1 MAQLTKED
9 VLKLARLCR
18 LHLSDEEVSSF
29 AVDINAILNYVQ
41 QLQDVDLGQYEPTL
55 QVNGLQN
62 IMREDEVINYGVTPE
77 DLLKNAPEQKD
88 GHIKVKR
95 MLA

>member
-9 VLKLARLCR
+9 VLKLARLSR
-18 LHLSDEEVSSF
+18 LHLSDEEVQSF
-29 AVDINAILNYVQ
+29 AVDINAILDYVQ
-41 QLQDVDLGQYEPTL
+41 QLQGVDLDEYEPTL
-55 QVNGLQN
+55 QVNNLKN
-62 IMREDEVINYGVTPE
+62 VMREDEIIDYGVTPKQ
-77 DLLKNAPEQKD
+77 LLKNAPEQKD